1 MGKSDKKKKKRFKE
15 KKRIVTEAKN
25 NKWKTSVDN
34 KIITVNSIEEF
45 IKDIVSR
52 KLKYEEAKNR
62 YKAIIDNYIKNEI
75 RQLFYSLYWS
85 KELTKTIYN
94 NLINT
99 F

>member
-1 MGKSDKKKKKRFKE
+1 MGKSDKKKKKRFNEMKI
-15 KKRIVTEAKN
+15 IVTEAKN
-25 NKWKTSVDN
+25 NKWKTIVDN